1 MNPKNLTHL
10 LLLAAIWGGSFLFMR
25 ISAPVLGAIPTA
37 FGRVA
42 LGALGLLALLAA
54 MRVPLRFSGRFKVVV
69 ALGSITSGVPFLMYS
84 LAAQVIPAGYSS
96 VLNAMTPLMGVI
108 VGASFFGEQVTAKKL
123 IGVALGLSGVF
134 VLTETGP
141 VAMNAATAM
150 GVAGCL
156 VATLCYGFAGYL
168 TKRLISDHG
177 DIDNRVVAF
186 GSQFGAVLTLAPFM
200 IWQAYSA
207 PVAWTQVGADVW
219 LSMLALG
226 LLCTSFAYLLF
237 FRLIAEVGALS
248 TLTVTFLIPLFGVF
262 WGWLLLHERLSL
274 GYALGG
280 GVIGVA
286 LWLVLK
292 PAMGP
297 ARQLAPRSD

>member
-1 MNPKNLTHL
+1 MNLKSFSHL
-10 LLLAAIWGGSFLFMR
+10 LLLAALWGGSFLFMR
-25 ISAPVLGAIPTA
+25 VSAPVLGAIPTA

-42 LGALGLLALLAA
+42 LGALGLLALLAV
-54 MRVPLRFSGRFKVVV
+54 MRVPLAFAGRFKVVL
-69 ALGSITSGVPFLMYS
+69 AIGTITSGLPFLMYS
-84 LAAQVIPAGYSS
+84 LAAQVLPAGYSS
-96 VLNAMTPLMGVI
+96 ILNAMTPLMGVI
-108 VGASFFGEQVTAKKL
+108 IGGSFFGEQVTPKKL
-123 IGVALGLSGVF
+123 AGVALGLSGVF

-141 VAMNAATAM
+141 VAMNAATIL
-150 GVAGCL
+150 GVMACL

-186 GSQFGAVLTLAPFM
+186 GTQLGAVSALLPFM
-200 IWQAYSA
+200 AWQTYSA
-207 PVAWTQVGADVW
+207 PVAWSLVGADVW

-226 LLCTSFAYLLF
+226 LLCTSFAYILF
-237 FRLIAEVGALS
+237 FRLIAEIGALS

-280 GVIGVA
+280 GMIGVA

-292 PAMGP
+292 PAVVK
-297 ARQLAPRSD
+297 ARMLAPRAD